1 MHNGFLQVEGRKMA
15 KSEGNFVTIN
25 DLLSTSAFGGR
36 RWSGEVLRYAML
48 QTHYRQPLDWTESR
62 LFESR
67 LMVHNLGAAVASVDP
82 GDIRIPD
89 KVLDPLCN
97 DLNVPAALT
106 EIHSLLKKTR
116 SGGAGDDTYDAACE
130 LAGSLQLLGFERLI
144 SDRRQMAW
152 LDAPLDEAFRS
163 TVEKRV
169 AARAN
174 ARKTKNF
181 AEADR
186 IRDELAAMGIELH
199 DTKDGTSWEV
209 RR

>member
-1 MHNGFLQVEGRKMA
+1 
-15 KSEGNFVTIN
+15 
-25 DLLSTSAFGGR
+25 
-36 RWSGEVLRYAML
+36 
-48 QTHYRQPLDWTESR
+48 
-62 LFESR
+62 
-67 LMVHNLGAAVASVDP
+67 
-82 GDIRIPD
+82 
-89 KVLDPLCN
+89 VLDPLCN

-186 IRDELAAMGIELH
+186 IRDELAAMGIRAARHQGWHLLGGEAVM
-199 DTKDGTSWEV
+199 GMCEGNSGMRESQES
-209 RR
+209 